1 MSWNGLHQLAL
12 SLIFRQYIINGADKN
27 GSTCVSHFETEEECK
42 NRKWI
47 NNQLKIF
54 MQLLSLPSFSFDDN
68 SSAGGAKLKTFRV
81 AAFN

>member
-27 GSTCVSHFETEEECK
+27 GSTCGSYVLTEEECK

-47 NNQLKIF
+47 NNQFKIL

-68 SSAGGAKLKTFRV
+68 SLAGGEKLKTFRT
-81 AAFN
+81 AALN